1 MGIFDRESDV
11 IVNGAPGG
19 TRIMGHTDV
28 PDNGGYLA
36 QLHAGERI
44 TPARDL
50 TVKLNV
56 DVSDALTGLKALRRE
71 ADAAVRSLNSVN
83 EAKRERTLSDYTTRE
98 LTDELARRT
107 GVREIVIPPHKVVGI
122 TLADGTDRSI
132 AGPARIL
139 INVD

>member
-19 TRIMGHTDV
+19 TRIIRH
-28 PDNGGYLA
+28 PESGYRTA
-36 QLHAGERI
+36 LHAGERVVPI
-44 TPARDL
+44 RDL
-50 TVKLNV
+50 AVKLNV

-83 EAKRERTLSDYTTRE
+83 EAKRERTISDYTTRE

-107 GVREIVIPPHKVVGI
+107 GVGEIVIPPHEVVGVTFANGI
-122 TLADGTDRSI
+122 GRSI
-132 AGPARIL
+132 AGPARVL